1 MAQLLHLRSFLAV
14 FRHQSVSGAARALK
28 LTQPAVSRHLK
39 LLETRLDQPLFKRV
53 ARGVIPTTAGIDL
66 ARRCAPH
73 LDALALALAPPNSVT
88 ETLAGSVFI
97 GNGVGLSSPFLL
109 SFKHGLALGI
119 GVTLS
124 SGPPPALLEAL
135 LDGSLDLAVL
145 PARIPHKGIEY
156 MDLYSGPLLL
166 LRSRASARGSS
177 QPTPPTDVPLIGV
190 SIRSAPLDLY
200 WKTAFQLTAPPAFL
214 MVPDFEV
221 ALNAV
226 RAGLGASVVPELLCK
241 LSLRS
246 RELALAARPDRV
258 PTMSLHIA
266 QAAGK
271 TSSRRVTLIRDQLIN
286 DARRW

>member
-1 MAQLLHLRSFLAV
+1 MGQLLHLRSFLAV
-14 FRHQSVSGAARALK
+14 FRHQSVSRAAHALK

-39 LLETRLDQPLFKRV
+39 LLEMRLNQQLFRRV

-73 LDALALALAPPNSVT
+73 LDALELASTPPNPVA

-97 GNGVGLSSPFLL
+97 GHGVGFSSPFLL
-109 SFKHGLALGI
+109 SFKRGLALGI

-135 LDGSLDLAVL
+135 LEGSLDLAIL

-156 MDLYSGPLLL
+156 VDLYSGPLLL
-166 LRSRASARGSS
+166 LCARASARGSS
-177 QPTPPTDVPLIGV
+177 QSPSPADVPLIGV
-190 SIRSAPLDLY
+190 SVRSAPLELY
-200 WKTAFQLTAPPAFL
+200 WKTAFQMSAPAASL

-226 RAGLGASVVPELLCK
+226 RAGLGVSVVPELLCK
-241 LSLRS
+241 SSLRS
-246 RELALAARPDRV
+246 RELALAARPERV
-258 PTMSLHIA
+258 PT
-266 QAAGK
+266 
-271 TSSRRVTLIRDQLIN
+271 
-286 DARRW
+286 

>member
-1 MAQLLHLRSFLAV
+1 MAELLHLRSFLAV
-14 FRHQSVSGAARALK
+14 FRHQSVSRAAHALK

-39 LLETRLDQPLFKRV
+39 LLEMRLNQQLFRRV
-53 ARGVIPTTAGIDL
+53 ARGVIPTSAGIDL

-73 LDALALALAPPNSVT
+73 LDALALASAPPPSAA

-97 GNGVGLSSPFLL
+97 GNSAGLSSPFLS
-109 SFKHGLALGI
+109 SFKQGLALGVS
-119 GVTLS
+119 VTWS
-124 SGPPPALLEAL
+124 SGPPPAVLAAV
-135 LDGSLDLAVL
+135 LDGSLDLAIL
-145 PARIPHKGIEY
+145 PARIPHKGIDY
-156 MDLYSGPLLL
+156 VDLYSGPLLL
-166 LRSRASARGSS
+166 LCARASPRASS
-177 QPTPPTDVPLIGV
+177 QPPELTDLPLIGV
-190 SIRSAPLDLY
+190 SIRSAPLEVY
-200 WKTAFQLTAPPAFL
+200 WKTAFQTPAPPASL

-226 RAGLGASVVPELLCK
+226 RAGVGASVLPELLAK
-241 LSLRS
+241 PSLRS

-286 DARRW
+286 DARQW

>member
-14 FRHQSVSGAARALK
+14 FRHQSVSKAAHALK

-39 LLETRLDQPLFKRV
+39 LLEMRLNQQLFRRV

-73 LDALALALAPPNSVT
+73 LDALELASASPSAVT

-97 GNGVGLSSPFLL
+97 GNGVGFSSPFLL
-109 SFKHGLALGI
+109 SIKRGLALGVR
-119 GVTLS
+119 VTLS
-124 SGPPPALLEAL
+124 SGPPPALLERL
-135 LDGSLDLAVL
+135 LEGSLDLAIL

-156 MDLYSGPLLL
+156 VDLYSGALLL
-166 LRSRASARGSS
+166 LCARGSTLRS
-177 QPTPPTDVPLIGV
+177 SRPPSPTDVPLIGV

-200 WKTAFQLTAPPAFL
+200 WKTAFQMSAPAASL

-221 ALNAV
+221 ALHAV

-241 LSLRS
+241 PALRS
-246 RELALAARPDRV
+246 RELALAARPERV
-258 PTMSLHIA
+258 PTMSLYIA

-271 TSSRRVTLIRDQLIN
+271 TSSRRVTLVRDQLID

>member
-1 MAQLLHLRSFLAV
+1 
-14 FRHQSVSGAARALK
+14 VS
-28 LTQPAVSRHLK
+28 
-39 LLETRLDQPLFKRV
+39 
-53 ARGVIPTTAGIDL
+53 PTTAGIDL

-73 LDALALALAPPNSVT
+73 LDALALASAPPNSVT

-97 GNGVGLSSPFLL
+97 GNGAGFSSPFLL
-109 SFKHGLALGI
+109 SFKRGLAVGVA
-119 GVTLS
+119 VTLS

-135 LDGSLDLAVL
+135 LEGSLDLAIL

-156 MDLYSGPLLL
+156 VDLYSGSLLL
-166 LRSRASARGSS
+166 LTARASARGSS
-177 QPTPPTDVPLIGV
+177 QPPSPTDVPLIGV
-190 SIRSAPLDLY
+190 SIRSAPLDVY
-200 WKTAFQLTAPPAFL
+200 WKTAFQMTAPPASL
-214 MVPDFEV
+214 MVQDFEV

-241 LSLRS
+241 PALRS
-246 RELALAARPDRV
+246 RELVLAARPDRV
-258 PTMSLHIA
+258 PTISLHIA